1 MSEATDQGA
10 LAGAGAGVAADTGT
24 GSAAAFGSGGSL
36 AVVGA
41 RLRRNVAE
49 SGEGAATAIL
59 IEGGVITAVGTDDEI
74 RQAAPAGIEI
84 IDARGGT
91 LTPGLWDS
99 HAHPD
104 SGAVSTRGIDLGGV
118 STIAELRDRLAAEHA
133 RLAPG
138 EWLEGWNLEYEM
150 FEVGGIDRS
159 AFEEV
164 TGDRPVFLRFYDGHT
179 GLASGAAL
187 AAAGVEEPIRYPDGS
202 ETVVDE
208 TGRFT
213 GELCEMSVLSFMT
226 EAVPMADL
234 EAELDRLEAVLL
246 RFAAAGLTGCAIM
259 DGGPRTREMLRELES
274 RGRLPQRIVVHEW
287 HRVHFTDADQDRIIA
302 AKDER
307 GRLWEGG
314 AVKLFSDG
322 VIDTG
327 TALLHE
333 LDTQGEGL
341 RAAWPEWPEY
351 LRVLGRYHDAGMLV
365 ATHAV
370 GDRAVND
377 VLDAYA
383 DLPARAAGLP
393 AHSIEHLEVMS
404 DADVAKLGGSGITAS
419 MQPLHMQWRRED
431 NSDNWSQRLG
441 EDRWGTGY
449 RAQSV
454 LDAGARLTLGSDWP
468 VADYDPRVGMAW
480 ARGRH
485 DPSAGQAP
493 FEPGERLTGEDTLL
507 AYTLWPALA
516 RGHSDRGHL
525 SVGAVGD
532 VTLFGGDPVAA
543 KPEALPGLPVLLTV
557 VDGRVVHRSEGV

>member
-1 MSEATDQGA
+1 MSGA
-10 LAGAGAGVAADTGT
+10 PESMPVGGV
-24 GSAAAFGSGGSL
+24 GGSV
-36 AVVGA
+36 AIVGA
-41 RLRRNVAE
+41 RLRRNVPVAAA
-49 SGEGAATAIL
+49 SDATAIL
-59 IEGGVITAVGTDDEI
+59 IEGGVITAIGTDGEI
-74 RQAAPAGIEI
+74 RAATPPGTETV
-84 IDARGGT
+84 DARGGT

-118 STIAELRDRLAAEHA
+118 GTIAELRDRLAAEHA

-138 EWLEGWNLEYEM
+138 DWLEGWNLEYEM
-150 FEVGGIDRS
+150 FEETGIDR
-159 AFEEV
+159 ATFEDV
-164 TGDRPVFLRFYDGHT
+164 TGERPVFLRFYDGHT
-179 GLASGAAL
+179 GLVSGAAL
-187 AAAGVEEPIRYPDGS
+187 AAAGVAEPIRYPDGS

-208 TGRFT
+208 SGRLT

-226 EAVPMADL
+226 EAIPMADL
-234 EAELDRLEAVLL
+234 EAELDRLETVLL

-259 DGGPRTREMLRELES
+259 DGAQRTRDMLRELES

-302 AKDER
+302 ARNER

-314 AVKLFSDG
+314 AIKLFSDG

-333 LDTQGEGL
+333 RDTQGEGL
-341 RAAWPEWPEY
+341 RAAWPDWPEY
-351 LRVLGRYHDAGMLV
+351 VRVLGRYHDAGMLV

-383 DLPARAAGLP
+383 ELPARGAELP

-419 MQPLHMQWRRED
+419 MQPLHMQWRKED

-485 DPSAGQAP
+485 DPAAGRPP
-493 FEPGERLTGEDTLL
+493 FEPGERLSGEDTLL

-525 SVGAVGD
+525 SVGAIGD
-532 VTLFGGDPVAA
+532 VTLFGGDPVTVA
-543 KPEALPGLPVLLTV
+543 PEELPALPVLLTV
-557 VDGRVVHRSEGV
+557 VDGRVVFRGEAL